1 MTFSGVVL
9 AGGASRRM
17 GQDKAALVL
26 GGETLLARVVRLLR
40 AATPEVFVIGPA
52 ERTLLV
58 PGIPVVPD
66 AQAGTGPLGAIATAL
81 AQATTDYVFVAACDM
96 PFLRPGLVRYLA
108 ALASDFGVTVPRS
121 ARGLEPLHAVYAR
134 SCLPVIAAMLAERA
148 YAVGGLCARVPTR
161 IVEPEEWSAH
171 DPAGL
176 SIMNVNTPA
185 EWRAAL
191 DRAGTGDLAGE
202 SFL

>member
-40 AATPEVFVIGPA
+40 AATPEVFVVGPA

-66 AQAGTGPLGAIATAL
+66 AQSGTGPLGAIATAL

-96 PFLRPGLVRYLA
+96 PFLRPGLVCYLA
-108 ALASDFGVTVPRS
+108 DLASDFGVTVPRS
-121 ARGLEPLHAVYAR
+121 ERGLEPLHAVYAR
-134 SCLPVIAAMLAERA
+134 SCLPVIVAMLAERA
-148 YAVGGLCARVPTR
+148 YAAGGLCARVPTR
-161 IVEPEEWSAH
+161 IVEPAEWSAH

-176 SIMNVNTPA
+176 SMMNVNTPT

-191 DRAGTGDLAGE
+191 DRAGKGDLAGE